1 MITKLAFNNKKIE
14 SLLMSAFYRMSL
26 LVFLATC
33 LGIGVFRFSYTAL
46 MPIMIEQ
53 YHWTHD
59 FASFLGSANLLGYL
73 IGALL
78 ALLGIKEKYIPSMI
92 VLSTIAGSLSLLCC
106 SFMDMPLAWF
116 IFWRTVSGIAGGLLM
131 ILAPSFAMKYIP
143 TTQRLK
149 VNFLGFSGI
158 GVGVLSATIII
169 PVLKNIPVHYVWDIF
184 AGISILGSVLLYQ
197 LLSPNT
203 AQMIKPYS
211 TNLQASQKSRLGL
224 VIIIAYMCSAF
235 AYIPHSLFW
244 MDYLSGTLH
253 FSLEQRN
260 LFWVLYGAG
269 SCIGAFVAYCLSRIM
284 GYLKTIKWL
293 YAIYCLAVVLPFFSQ
308 ATSLLALSSLLT
320 GLLTPATVFISS
332 YSLLQIYEQR
342 YQKLWSLA
350 TIGFAST
357 QLLGGI
363 VISTLHHLH
372 WSYAHLFLLGGIV
385 LLFAVC
391 LLLPVR
397 PTYILTLGETE
408 S

>member
-1 MITKLAFNNKKIE
+1 MTTL
-14 SLLMSAFYRMSL
+14 YRMSL
-26 LVFLATC
+26 LIFLATC

-46 MPIMIEQ
+46 MPIMIVQ
-53 YHWTHD
+53 YEWTHD

-73 IGALL
+73 LGALL
-78 ALLGIKEKYIPSMI
+78 ALFSIKEKSIPILI
-92 VLSTIAGSLSLLCC
+92 VSSAVVGSLSLLCC
-106 SFMDMPLAWF
+106 AFIHMPLVWF
-116 IFWRTVSGIAGGLLM
+116 VFWRTISGIAGGLLM
-131 ILAPSFAMKYIP
+131 ILAPSFAMKNIAMS
-143 TTQRLK
+143 QRLK

-169 PVLKNIPVHYVWDIF
+169 PLLKNMPVQYVWSIF
-184 AGISILGSVLLYQ
+184 AALSIFGSLVLFQ
-197 LLSPNT
+197 LLKHQPQQSVQTTSQIP
-203 AQMIKPYS
+203 QSIKH
-211 TNLQASQKSRLGL
+211 SRLGL

-253 FSLEQRN
+253 FPLQQRN
-260 LFWVLYGAG
+260 LFWVLYGIG
-269 SCIGAFVAYCLSRIM
+269 SCIGAFVVYCLSRFT
-284 GYLKTIKWL
+284 GYLQAIKWL
-293 YAIYCLAVVLPFFSQ
+293 YGIYCIAVALPFFSH
-308 ATSLLALSSLLT
+308 AISLLALSSFLT

-342 YQKLWSLA
+342 YQKIWSLA

-357 QLLGGI
+357 QLLGGV

-372 WSYAHLFLLGGIV
+372 WSYAHLFLIGGIV

-391 LLLPVR
+391 LLVR
-397 PTYILTLGETE
+397 TRPSMPHHLGETE

>member
-1 MITKLAFNNKKIE
+1 
-14 SLLMSAFYRMSL
+14 MSTFYRMSL

-78 ALLGIKEKYIPSMI
+78 ALLSIKEKYIPSMI
-92 VLSTIAGSLSLLCC
+92 ILSTIAGSLSLLCC
-106 SFMDMPLAWF
+106 SLMDMPLAWF

-158 GVGVLSATIII
+158 GVGVLSATILI

-184 AGISILGSVLLYQ
+184 ATISILGSVLLYQ
-197 LLSPNT
+197 LLSRNN
-203 AQMIKPYS
+203 AQMIKPHS

-269 SCIGAFVAYCLSRIM
+269 SCIGAFVAYCLSRII
-284 GYLKTIKWL
+284 GYLHTIKWL

-308 ATSLLALSSLLT
+308 TTSLLALSSLLT

-357 QLLGGI
+357 QLLGGV

-372 WSYAHLFLLGGIV
+372 WFYAHLFLLGGIV

-397 PTYILTLGETE
+397 PTYISTLGETE

>member
-1 MITKLAFNNKKIE
+1 
-14 SLLMSAFYRMSL
+14 MSL

-46 MPIMIEQ
+46 MPIMIVQ
-53 YHWTHD
+53 YGWTHD

-73 IGALL
+73 LGALL
-78 ALLGIKEKYIPSMI
+78 ALFSIKEKSIPILI
-92 VLSTIAGSLSLLCC
+92 VSSAVVGSLSLLCC
-106 SFMDMPLAWF
+106 AFIHMPLVWF
-116 IFWRTVSGIAGGLLM
+116 MFWRTISGIAGGLLM
-131 ILAPSFAMKYIP
+131 ILAPSFAMKNIAMS
-143 TTQRLK
+143 QRLK

-169 PVLKNIPVHYVWDIF
+169 PLLKNMPVQYVWSIF
-184 AGISILGSVLLYQ
+184 AALSIFGSLVLFQ
-197 LLSPNT
+197 LLKHQPQQSVQT
-203 AQMIKPYS
+203 TSQTLQSIKHS
-211 TNLQASQKSRLGL
+211 NLGL

-253 FSLEQRN
+253 FPLQQRN
-260 LFWVLYGAG
+260 LFWVLYGIG
-269 SCIGAFVAYCLSRIM
+269 SFIGAFLAYCLSRLT
-284 GYLKTIKWL
+284 GYLQAIKWL
-293 YAIYCLAVVLPFFSQ
+293 YGIYCIAVALPFFSH
-308 ATSLLALSSLLT
+308 AISLLALSSFLT

-357 QLLGGI
+357 QLLGGV

-372 WSYAHLFLLGGIV
+372 WSYAHLFLMSGIV
-385 LLFAVC
+385 LLFALI
-391 LLLPVR
+391 LLVRTRPSLP
-397 PTYILTLGETE
+397 TTLGETE
-408 S
+408 T

>member
-1 MITKLAFNNKKIE
+1 MTTL
-14 SLLMSAFYRMSL
+14 YRMNL

-33 LGIGVFRFSYTAL
+33 LGIGIFRFSYTAL
-46 MPIMIEQ
+46 MPIIIVQ
-53 YHWTHD
+53 YGWTHD

-73 IGALL
+73 LGALL
-78 ALLGIKEKYIPSMI
+78 ALFSIKEKSIPILI
-92 VLSTIAGSLSLLCC
+92 VSSAVVGSLSLLCC
-106 SFMDMPLAWF
+106 AFIHMPLVWF
-116 IFWRTVSGIAGGLLM
+116 MFWRTISGIAGGLLM
-131 ILAPSFAMKYIP
+131 ILAPSFAMKNIAMS
-143 TTQRLK
+143 QRLK

-169 PVLKNIPVHYVWDIF
+169 PLLKNMPVQYVWSIF
-184 AGISILGSVLLYQ
+184 AALSIFGSLILSQ
-197 LLSPNT
+197 LLKHQPQQSVQTTSQTP
-203 AQMIKPYS
+203 QSIKH
-211 TNLQASQKSRLGL
+211 SRLGL

-253 FSLEQRN
+253 FPLQQRN
-260 LFWVLYGAG
+260 LFWVLYGIG
-269 SCIGAFVAYCLSRIM
+269 SCIGAFVAYCLSRFT
-284 GYLKTIKWL
+284 GYLQAIKWL
-293 YAIYCLAVVLPFFSQ
+293 YGIYCIAVALPFFSH
-308 ATSLLALSSLLT
+308 AISLLALSSFLT

-357 QLLGGI
+357 QLLGGV

-372 WSYAHLFLLGGIV
+372 WSYAHLFLMSGIV
-385 LLFAVC
+385 LLFALI
-391 LLLPVR
+391 LLVR
-397 PTYILTLGETE
+397 TRSSIPITLGETK

>member
-1 MITKLAFNNKKIE
+1 MTPL
-14 SLLMSAFYRMSL
+14 YRMSL

-46 MPIMIEQ
+46 MPIMIVQ
-53 YHWTHD
+53 YGWTHD

-73 IGALL
+73 LGALL
-78 ALLGIKEKYIPSMI
+78 ALFNIKEKSIPTLI
-92 VLSTIAGSLSLLCC
+92 VSSAVVGSLSLLCC
-106 SFMDMPLAWF
+106 ALIHMPFAWF
-116 IFWRTVSGIAGGLLM
+116 VFWRTISGIAGGLLM
-131 ILAPSFAMKYIP
+131 ILAPSFAMKNIAMS
-143 TTQRLK
+143 QRLK

-169 PVLKNIPVHYVWDIF
+169 PLLKNMPVQYVWSIF
-184 AGISILGSVLLYQ
+184 AALSIFGSLVLFQ
-197 LLSPNT
+197 LLKHQPQQSVQTTSQVP
-203 AQMIKPYS
+203 QSIKH
-211 TNLQASQKSRLGL
+211 SRLGV

-253 FSLEQRN
+253 FPLQQRN
-260 LFWVLYGAG
+260 LFWVLYGIG
-269 SCIGAFVAYCLSRIM
+269 SCIGAFVAYCLSRFT
-284 GYLKTIKWL
+284 GYLQAIKWL
-293 YAIYCLAVVLPFFSQ
+293 YGIYCIAVALPFFSH
-308 ATSLLALSSLLT
+308 AISLLALSSFLT

-357 QLLGGI
+357 QLLGGV

-372 WSYAHLFLLGGIV
+372 WSYTHLFLMSGMV
-385 LLFAVC
+385 LLFALI
-391 LLLPVR
+391 LLVRTRPSLP
-397 PTYILTLGETE
+397 TTLGETE
-408 S
+408 T

>member
-1 MITKLAFNNKKIE
+1 MTTL
-14 SLLMSAFYRMSL
+14 YRMSL

-46 MPIMIEQ
+46 MPIMIVQ
-53 YHWTHD
+53 YGWTHD

-78 ALLGIKEKYIPSMI
+78 ALLSIKEKYIPSMI

-116 IFWRTVSGIAGGLLM
+116 IFWRTISGIAGGLLM

-143 TTQRLK
+143 ITQRLK

-197 LLSPNT
+197 LLSRNT
-203 AQMIKPYS
+203 AQVIKPNS

-284 GYLKTIKWL
+284 GYLQTIKWL

-308 ATSLLALSSLLT
+308 TTSLLALSSLLT

-357 QLLGGI
+357 QLLGGV
-363 VISTLHHLH
+363 VISTLHYLH

-397 PTYILTLGETE
+397 PTYISTLGETE

>member
-1 MITKLAFNNKKIE
+1 MTTL
-14 SLLMSAFYRMSL
+14 YRMSL

-33 LGIGVFRFSYTAL
+33 LGIGIFRFSYTAL
-46 MPIMIEQ
+46 MPIIIVQ
-53 YHWTHD
+53 YGWTHD

-73 IGALL
+73 LGALL
-78 ALLGIKEKYIPSMI
+78 ALFSIKEKSIPILI
-92 VLSTIAGSLSLLCC
+92 VSSAVVGSLSLLCC
-106 SFMDMPLAWF
+106 AFIHMPLVWF
-116 IFWRTVSGIAGGLLM
+116 MFWRTISGIAGGLLM
-131 ILAPSFAMKYIP
+131 ILAPSFAMKNIAMS
-143 TTQRLK
+143 QRLK

-169 PVLKNIPVHYVWDIF
+169 PLLKNMPVQYVWSIF
-184 AGISILGSVLLYQ
+184 AALSIFGSLILSQ
-197 LLSPNT
+197 LLKHQPQQSVQTTSQTP
-203 AQMIKPYS
+203 QSIKH
-211 TNLQASQKSRLGL
+211 SRLGL

-253 FSLEQRN
+253 FPLQQRN
-260 LFWVLYGAG
+260 LFWVLYGMG
-269 SCIGAFVAYCLSRIM
+269 SCIGAFVAYCLSRFT
-284 GYLKTIKWL
+284 GYLQAIKWL
-293 YAIYCLAVVLPFFSQ
+293 YGIYCIAVALPFFSH
-308 ATSLLALSSLLT
+308 AISLLALSSFLT

-357 QLLGGI
+357 QLLGGV

-372 WSYAHLFLLGGIV
+372 WSYAHLFLMSGIV
-385 LLFAVC
+385 LLFALI
-391 LLLPVR
+391 LLVR
-397 PTYILTLGETE
+397 TRSSIPITLGETK

>member
-1 MITKLAFNNKKIE
+1 
-14 SLLMSAFYRMSL
+14 MSL
-26 LVFLATC
+26 IVFLATC

-59 FASFLGSANLLGYL
+59 FASYLGSANLLGYL
-73 IGALL
+73 MGALL
-78 ALLGIKEKYIPSMI
+78 VLLSIKEKYLPPMI
-92 VLSTIAGSLSLLCC
+92 VLSAIAGSLRLLCC
-106 SFMDMPLAWF
+106 SFMDMPLVWF
-116 IFWRTVSGIAGGLLM
+116 IFWRTISGIAGGLLM

-169 PVLKNIPVHYVWDIF
+169 PLLQNMPIHYVWYIF
-184 AGISILGSVLLYQ
+184 AGLSLLGSLTLYR
-197 LLSPNT
+197 LLSRNT
-203 AQMIKPYS
+203 AKFIKPQS
-211 TNLQASQKSRLGL
+211 SALQASQKSRLGL

-253 FSLEQRN
+253 FPLQQRN
-260 LFWVLYGAG
+260 LFWVLYGTG
-269 SCIGAFVAYCLSRIM
+269 SCIGALVAYCLSRLT
-284 GYLKTIKWL
+284 GYLQAIKWL
-293 YAIYCLAVVLPFFSQ
+293 YTIYCLAVVLPFFSHT
-308 ATSLLALSSLLT
+308 ASLLALSSLLT
-320 GLLTPATVFISS
+320 GLLPPATVFISS

-342 YQKLWSLA
+342 YQKLWSIA

-357 QLLGGI
+357 QLLGGV
-363 VISTLHHLH
+363 VISALHHLH
-372 WSYAHLFLLGGIV
+372 WSYAHLFLLGGTV

-391 LLLPVR
+391 LLIPLR
-397 PTYILTLGETE
+397 PSLTSTLGETKP
-408 S
+408 

>member
-1 MITKLAFNNKKIE
+1 MTTL
-14 SLLMSAFYRMSL
+14 YRMSL

-46 MPIMIEQ
+46 MPIMIVQ
-53 YHWTHD
+53 YGWTHD

-73 IGALL
+73 LGALL
-78 ALLGIKEKYIPSMI
+78 ALFNIKEKSIPILI
-92 VLSTIAGSLSLLCC
+92 VSSAVVGSLSLLCC
-106 SFMDMPLAWF
+106 ALIDMPLVWF
-116 IFWRTVSGIAGGLLM
+116 VFWRTISGVAGGLLM
-131 ILAPSFAMKYIP
+131 ILAPSFAMKNIAMS
-143 TTQRLK
+143 QRLK

-169 PVLKNIPVHYVWDIF
+169 PLLKNMPVQYVWSIF
-184 AGISILGSVLLYQ
+184 AALSIFGSLVLFQ
-197 LLSPNT
+197 LLKHQPQQSVQTTSQIP
-203 AQMIKPYS
+203 QSIKH
-211 TNLQASQKSRLGL
+211 SRLGV

-253 FSLEQRN
+253 FPLQQRN
-260 LFWVLYGAG
+260 LFWVLYGIG
-269 SCIGAFVAYCLSRIM
+269 SCIGAFVAYCLSRFT
-284 GYLKTIKWL
+284 GYLQAIKWL
-293 YAIYCLAVVLPFFSQ
+293 YGIYCIAVALPFFSH
-308 ATSLLALSSLLT
+308 AISLLALSSFLT

-357 QLLGGI
+357 QLLGGV

-372 WSYAHLFLLGGIV
+372 WSYAHLFLMSGIV
-385 LLFAVC
+385 LLFALI
-391 LLLPVR
+391 LLVR
-397 PTYILTLGETE
+397 TRSSIPITLGETK

>member
-1 MITKLAFNNKKIE
+1 MIDKLAFNNKKIE
-14 SLLMSAFYRMSL
+14 RLLMSTFYRMSL
-26 LVFLATC
+26 IVFLATC
-33 LGIGVFRFSYTAL
+33 LGIGIFRFSYTAL

-59 FASFLGSANLLGYL
+59 FASYLGSANLLGYL

-78 ALLGIKEKYIPSMI
+78 ALLSIKEKYVPSMI

-106 SFMDMPLAWF
+106 SFMDMPLVWF
-116 IFWRTVSGIAGGLLM
+116 IFWRTISGIAGGLLM

-143 TTQRLK
+143 TPQRLK

-169 PVLKNIPVHYVWDIF
+169 PLLKNMPVHYVWDIF
-184 AGISILGSVLLYQ
+184 AGISLLGSLTLYR
-197 LLSPNT
+197 LLSSNT
-203 AQMIKPYS
+203 AQIIKPQS
-211 TNLQASQKSRLGL
+211 TTLQASQKSHLGL
-224 VIIIAYMCSAF
+224 IIIIAYMCSAF

-253 FSLEQRN
+253 FPLQQRN
-260 LFWVLYGAG
+260 LFWVLYGVG
-269 SCIGAFVAYCLSRIM
+269 SCIGAFVAYCLSRIV
-284 GYLKTIKWL
+284 GYIQAIKWL
-293 YAIYCLAVVLPFFSQ
+293 YGIYCLAVVLPFLSQ
-308 ATSLLALSSLLT
+308 TTSLLALSSLLT
-320 GLLTPATVFISS
+320 GLLTPAIVFISS

-357 QLLGGI
+357 QLLGGV

-391 LLLPVR
+391 LLFPVR
-397 PTYILTLGETE
+397 PSFTSTLGETK

>member
-1 MITKLAFNNKKIE
+1 MIIKLAFNNKKIE
-14 SLLMSAFYRMSL
+14 SLLMSTFYRMSL

-78 ALLGIKEKYIPSMI
+78 ALLSIKEKYIPSMI
-92 VLSTIAGSLSLLCC
+92 VLSTIAGSLSLLGC

-158 GVGVLSATIII
+158 GMGVLSATIII
-169 PVLKNIPVHYVWDIF
+169 PVLKNMSVQYVWDIF
-184 AGISILGSVLLYQ
+184 ASISILGSVLLYQ
-197 LLSPNT
+197 LLRTNT
-203 AQMIKPYS
+203 AQMIKPHS

-269 SCIGAFVAYCLSRIM
+269 SCIGAFVAYCLSRII
-284 GYLKTIKWL
+284 GYLHTIKWL

-308 ATSLLALSSLLT
+308 TTSLLALSSFFT

-357 QLLGGI
+357 QLLGGV

-391 LLLPVR
+391 LLFPVR
-397 PTYILTLGETE
+397 PTYISTLGETE
-408 S
+408 L

>member
-1 MITKLAFNNKKIE
+1 MIDKLVFNNKKIE
-14 SLLMSAFYRMSL
+14 RLLMSTFYRMSL
-26 LVFLATC
+26 IVFLATC

-53 YHWTHD
+53 YHWNHD
-59 FASFLGSANLLGYL
+59 FASYLGSANLLGYL
-73 IGALL
+73 MGALL
-78 ALLGIKEKYIPSMI
+78 ALPSIKEKYIPSLI
-92 VLSTIAGSLSLLCC
+92 VLSAIAGSLSLLCC
-106 SFMDMPLAWF
+106 SFMDMSLVWF
-116 IFWRTVSGIAGGLLM
+116 IVWRTISGISGGLLM

-143 TTQRLK
+143 NTQRLK

-169 PVLKNIPVHYVWDIF
+169 PLLKNMPVHYIWDIF
-184 AGISILGSVLLYQ
+184 AGLSLLGSLTLYRLLTR
-197 LLSPNT
+197 NT
-203 AQMIKPYS
+203 AQVIKSQS
-211 TNLQASQKSRLGL
+211 TSLQASQKSRLGL

-253 FSLEQRN
+253 FPLQQRN
-260 LFWVLYGAG
+260 LFWVLYGMG
-269 SCIGAFVAYCLSRIM
+269 SCIGALVAYGLSRIM
-284 GYLKTIKWL
+284 GYLQTIKWL
-293 YAIYCLAVVLPFFSQ
+293 YAIYCLAVVLPFLSQ
-308 ATSLLALSSLLT
+308 MTSLLALSSLLT

-357 QLLGGI
+357 QLLGGV

-385 LLFAVC
+385 LFFAIC
-391 LLLPVR
+391 LLLPLR
-397 PTYILTLGETE
+397 PSFTSSLGETK

>member
-1 MITKLAFNNKKIE
+1 
-14 SLLMSAFYRMSL
+14 MSL

-46 MPIMIEQ
+46 MPIMIVQ
-53 YHWTHD
+53 YGWTHD

-73 IGALL
+73 LGALL
-78 ALLGIKEKYIPSMI
+78 ALFSIKEKSIPTLI
-92 VLSTIAGSLSLLCC
+92 VSSAVAGSLSLLCC
-106 SFMDMPLAWF
+106 AFMHMPLAWF
-116 IFWRTVSGIAGGLLM
+116 VFWRTISGIAGGLLM
-131 ILAPSFAMKYIP
+131 ILAPSFAMKNIAMS
-143 TTQRLK
+143 QRLK

-169 PVLKNIPVHYVWDIF
+169 PLLKNMPVQYVWGIF
-184 AGISILGSVLLYQ
+184 AALSIFGSLVLFQ
-197 LLSPNT
+197 LLKHQPQQSVQTTSQIP
-203 AQMIKPYS
+203 QSIKH
-211 TNLQASQKSRLGL
+211 SRLGV

-253 FSLEQRN
+253 FPLQQRN
-260 LFWVLYGAG
+260 LFWVLYGIG
-269 SCIGAFVAYCLSRIM
+269 SCLGAFVAYCLSRFT
-284 GYLKTIKWL
+284 GYLQAIKWL
-293 YAIYCLAVVLPFFSQ
+293 YGIYCIAVALPFFSH
-308 ATSLLALSSLLT
+308 AISLLALSSFLT

-357 QLLGGI
+357 QLLGGV

-372 WSYAHLFLLGGIV
+372 WSYAHLFLMSGIV
-385 LLFAVC
+385 LLFALI
-391 LLLPVR
+391 LLVR
-397 PTYILTLGETE
+397 TRSSIPITLGETK

>member
-1 MITKLAFNNKKIE
+1 MTTL
-14 SLLMSAFYRMSL
+14 YRMSL

-46 MPIMIEQ
+46 MPIMIVQ
-53 YHWTHD
+53 YGWTHD

-73 IGALL
+73 LGALL
-78 ALLGIKEKYIPSMI
+78 ALFSIKEKSIPILI
-92 VLSTIAGSLSLLCC
+92 VSSAVVGSLSLLCC
-106 SFMDMPLAWF
+106 AFIYMPFVWF
-116 IFWRTVSGIAGGLLM
+116 VFWRTISGIAGGLLM
-131 ILAPSFAMKYIP
+131 ILAPSFAMKNIAMS
-143 TTQRLK
+143 QRLK

-169 PVLKNIPVHYVWDIF
+169 PLLKNMSVQYVWGIF
-184 AGISILGSVLLYQ
+184 AALSIFGSLVLFQ
-197 LLSPNT
+197 LLKHQPQQSVQIVSQAPQN
-203 AQMIKPYS
+203 IKH
-211 TNLQASQKSRLGL
+211 SRLGL

-253 FSLEQRN
+253 FPLQQRN
-260 LFWVLYGAG
+260 LFWVLYGVG
-269 SCIGAFVAYCLSRIM
+269 SCIGAFVAYCLSRLT
-284 GYLKTIKWL
+284 GYLQAIKWL
-293 YAIYCLAVVLPFFSQ
+293 YGVYCIAVALPFFSH
-308 ATSLLALSSLLT
+308 AVSLLALSSFLT

-357 QLLGGI
+357 QLLGGV

-372 WSYAHLFLLGGIV
+372 WSYAHLFLMSGIV
-385 LLFAVC
+385 LLFALI
-391 LLLPVR
+391 LLVRTRPSLP
-397 PTYILTLGETE
+397 TTLGETE
-408 S
+408 T

>member
-1 MITKLAFNNKKIE
+1 MTTL
-14 SLLMSAFYRMSL
+14 YRMSL

-46 MPIMIEQ
+46 MPIIIVQ
-53 YHWTHD
+53 YGWTHD

-73 IGALL
+73 LGALL
-78 ALLGIKEKYIPSMI
+78 ALFSIKEKSIPILI
-92 VLSTIAGSLSLLCC
+92 VSSAVVGSLSLLCC
-106 SFMDMPLAWF
+106 AFIHMPLVWF
-116 IFWRTVSGIAGGLLM
+116 VFWRTISGIAGSLLM
-131 ILAPSFAMKYIP
+131 ILAPSFAMKNIAMS
-143 TTQRLK
+143 QRLK

-158 GVGVLSATIII
+158 GVGVLYATIII
-169 PVLKNIPVHYVWDIF
+169 PLLKNMPVQYVWGIF
-184 AGISILGSVLLYQ
+184 SALSIFGSLLLFQ
-197 LLSPNT
+197 LLKHQPQQSVQTTSQIP
-203 AQMIKPYS
+203 QSIKH
-211 TNLQASQKSRLGL
+211 SRLGV

-253 FSLEQRN
+253 FPLQQRN
-260 LFWVLYGAG
+260 LFWVLYGIG
-269 SCIGAFVAYCLSRIM
+269 SCIGAFVAYCLSRFT
-284 GYLKTIKWL
+284 GYLQAIKWL
-293 YAIYCLAVVLPFFSQ
+293 YGIYCIAVALPFFSH
-308 ATSLLALSSLLT
+308 AISLLALSSFLT

-357 QLLGGI
+357 QLLGGV

-372 WSYAHLFLLGGIV
+372 WSYAPLFLMSGIV
-385 LLFAVC
+385 LLFALI
-391 LLLPVR
+391 LLVR
-397 PTYILTLGETE
+397 TRSSIPITLGETK

>member
-1 MITKLAFNNKKIE
+1 MINKLAFNNKKIE
-14 SLLMSAFYRMSL
+14 RLLMSTFYRMSSV
-26 LVFLATC
+26 VFLATC

-73 IGALL
+73 LGALW
-78 ALLGIKEKYIPSMI
+78 ALFSIKEKSIASII
-92 VLSTIAGSLSLLCC
+92 VGSAVTGSLSLLCC
-106 SFMDMPLAWF
+106 AFTQMPLVWF
-116 IFWRTVSGIAGGLLM
+116 IFWRTISGVAGGLLM
-131 ILAPSFAMKYIP
+131 ILAPSFAMKNIA
-143 TTQRLK
+143 THQRLK

-158 GVGVLSATIII
+158 GVGVLLATIII
-169 PVLKNIPVHYVWDIF
+169 PLLKKMPIQYVWEIL
-184 AGISILGSVLLYQ
+184 AGLSILGSLALFQ
-197 LLSPNT
+197 LLRHQHSQPVQVTTQLSKN
-203 AQMIKPYS
+203 IKH
-211 TNLQASQKSRLGL
+211 SRLGL

-253 FSLEQRN
+253 FPLQQRN
-260 LFWVLYGAG
+260 LFWVLYGVG
-269 SCIGAFVAYCLSRIM
+269 SCMGAFVAYCLSRIM
-284 GYLKTIKWL
+284 GYLQTIKWL

-308 ATSLLALSSLLT
+308 TMSLLALSSLLT

-357 QLLGGI
+357 QLLGGV

-391 LLLPVR
+391 LLLPIR
-397 PTYILTLGETE
+397 PSFLSTLGETK

>member
-1 MITKLAFNNKKIE
+1 MTTL
-14 SLLMSAFYRMSL
+14 YRMSL

-46 MPIMIEQ
+46 MPIMIVE
-53 YHWTHD
+53 YGWTHD

-73 IGALL
+73 LGALL
-78 ALLGIKEKYIPSMI
+78 ALFSIKEKSIPILI
-92 VLSTIAGSLSLLCC
+92 VSSAVVGSLSLLCC
-106 SFMDMPLAWF
+106 AFIHMPLVWF
-116 IFWRTVSGIAGGLLM
+116 VFWRTISGIAGSLLM
-131 ILAPSFAMKYIP
+131 ILAPSFAMKNIAMS
-143 TTQRLK
+143 QRLK

-158 GVGVLSATIII
+158 GVGVLYATIII
-169 PVLKNIPVHYVWDIF
+169 PLLKNMPVQYVWGIF
-184 AGISILGSVLLYQ
+184 SALSIFGSLLLFQ
-197 LLSPNT
+197 LLKHQPQQSVQTTSQIP
-203 AQMIKPYS
+203 QSIKH
-211 TNLQASQKSRLGL
+211 SRLGV

-253 FSLEQRN
+253 FPLQQRN
-260 LFWVLYGAG
+260 LFWVLYGIG
-269 SCIGAFVAYCLSRIM
+269 SCIGAFVAYCLSRFT
-284 GYLKTIKWL
+284 GYLQAIKWL
-293 YAIYCLAVVLPFFSQ
+293 YGIYCIAVALPFFSH
-308 ATSLLALSSLLT
+308 AISLLALSSFLT

-357 QLLGGI
+357 QLLGGV

-372 WSYAHLFLLGGIV
+372 WSYAPLFLMSGIV
-385 LLFAVC
+385 LLFALI
-391 LLLPVR
+391 LLVR
-397 PTYILTLGETE
+397 TRSSIPITLGETK

>member
-1 MITKLAFNNKKIE
+1 
-14 SLLMSAFYRMSL
+14 MSTFYRMSL

-53 YHWTHD
+53 YGWTHD

-78 ALLGIKEKYIPSMI
+78 ALLSIKEKYIPSMI
-92 VLSTIAGSLSLLCC
+92 VLSTIAGSLSLLGC

-158 GVGVLSATIII
+158 GMGVLSATIII
-169 PVLKNIPVHYVWDIF
+169 PVLKNIPVQYVWDIF
-184 AGISILGSVLLYQ
+184 ASISILGSVLLYQ
-197 LLSPNT
+197 LLRTNT
-203 AQMIKPYS
+203 AQVIKPHS

-269 SCIGAFVAYCLSRIM
+269 SCIGAFVAYCLSRII
-284 GYLKTIKWL
+284 GYLHTIKWL

-308 ATSLLALSSLLT
+308 STSLLALSSLLT

-342 YQKLWSLA
+342 YQKLWSLS

-357 QLLGGI
+357 QLLGGV

-397 PTYILTLGETE
+397 PTYISTLGETE

>member
-14 SLLMSAFYRMSL
+14 SLLMSTFYRMSL

-46 MPIMIEQ
+46 MPIMFEQ

-78 ALLGIKEKYIPSMI
+78 ALLSIKEKYIPSI
-92 VLSTIAGSLSLLCC
+92 IILSTIVGSLSLLCC

-169 PVLKNIPVHYVWDIF
+169 PVLENIPVHYVWDIF

-197 LLSPNT
+197 LLSRNT
-203 AQMIKPYS
+203 AQVIKPNS

-260 LFWVLYGAG
+260 LFCVLYGAG
-269 SCIGAFVAYCLSRIM
+269 SCIGAFVAYCLSRLI
-284 GYLKTIKWL
+284 GYLHTIKWL

-308 ATSLLALSSLLT
+308 TTSLLALSSLLT

-357 QLLGGI
+357 QLLGGV

-397 PTYILTLGETE
+397 PTYISTLGETE

>member
-14 SLLMSAFYRMSL
+14 RLLMSTFYRMSL
-26 LVFLATC
+26 IVFLATC

-53 YHWTHD
+53 YRWTHD

-78 ALLGIKEKYIPSMI
+78 ALLSIKEKYIPSMI

-158 GVGVLSATIII
+158 GMGVLSATIII
-169 PVLKNIPVHYVWDIF
+169 PVLKNMSVQYVWDIF
-184 AGISILGSVLLYQ
+184 ASISILGSVLLYQ
-197 LLSPNT
+197 LLRTNT
-203 AQMIKPYS
+203 AQMIKPHS

-269 SCIGAFVAYCLSRIM
+269 SCIGAFVAYCLSRII
-284 GYLKTIKWL
+284 GYLHTIKWL

-308 ATSLLALSSLLT
+308 TTSLLALSSFFT

-357 QLLGGI
+357 QLLGGV

-372 WSYAHLFLLGGIV
+372 WSYAHLFFLGGIV

-397 PTYILTLGETE
+397 PTYISTIGETE